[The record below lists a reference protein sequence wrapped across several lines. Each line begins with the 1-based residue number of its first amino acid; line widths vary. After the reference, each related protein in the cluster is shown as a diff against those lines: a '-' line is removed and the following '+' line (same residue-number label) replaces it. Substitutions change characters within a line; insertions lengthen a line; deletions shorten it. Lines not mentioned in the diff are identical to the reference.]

1 MTGEEFTAALRAVDS
16 ATVANAIEALGV
28 RDPAEGYADLRLRC
42 LVAQCEP
49 MVGYAVTV
57 KVDSTTPGLTPD
69 RSRLSGLLAAVEQAP
84 KPCVVVIEEA
94 GAAPERGCHMGDVVA
109 TMLARLGV
117 VGAVSGS
124 GIRDLAGIREVGLT
138 AFALGT
144 VVGRGPWTIM
154 AVGVDVEVAGL
165 RVRPGDLLHGNR
177 DGLVSVPDGQPAEL
191 LRQIA
196 AVQTKELTTKR
207 RAAGDAESAYPR

>member
-1 MTGEEFTAALRAVDS
+1 MTDEEFIAALRGVDS

-42 LVAQCEP
+42 LVEQREP

-57 KVDSTTPGLTPD
+57 KVDSTTPGLTAD
-69 RSRLSGLLAAVEQAP
+69 RSRLSGLIAAVSQAP
-84 KPCVVVIEEA
+84 KPCVVVCEEA
-94 GAAPERGCHMGDVVA
+94 GPAPERGCHMGDVVA
-109 TMLARLGV
+109 TMLARNGV
-117 VGAVSGS
+117 VGTVSGS
-124 GIRDLAGIREVGLT
+124 GIRDLEGIRGLGLT

-154 AVGVDVEVAGL
+154 AVGADVEVAGL

-177 DGLVSVPDGQPAEL
+177 DGLLSVPGDQPAEL
-191 LRQIA
+191 LSHIT
-196 AVQTKELTTKR
+196 AVQTKELQTKR
-207 RAAGDAESAYPR
+207 RFLGDAESAHPR

>member
-1 MTGEEFTAALRAVDS
+1 MTDEEFIAALRGVDS

-42 LVAQCEP
+42 LVAQADP

-69 RSRLSGLLAAVEQAP
+69 RSRLSGLLAAVERAP

-94 GAAPERGCHMGDVVA
+94 GAAPERGCHLGDVVA
-109 TMLARLGV
+109 TMLARQGV

-124 GIRDLAGIREVGLT
+124 GIRDVAGIRELGLT

-154 AVGVDVEVAGL
+154 AVGDDVEVAGL
-165 RVRPGDLLHGNR
+165 RVRQGDLLHGNG
-177 DGLVSVPDGQPAEL
+177 DGLVAVPGGQPAEL

-196 AVQTKELTTKR
+196 AVQAKELNTKR
-207 RAAGDAESAYPR
+207 RVSGDTESAYPR

>member
-1 MTGEEFTAALRAVDS
+1 MTDEKFLDALRGVDS
-16 ATVANAIEALGV
+16 PTVANAIEALGV

-42 LVAQCEP
+42 LVAQHEP

-69 RSRLSGLLAAVEQAP
+69 RSRLSSLLVAVEQAP

-94 GAAPERGCHMGDVVA
+94 GPSPERGCHMGDVVA
-109 TMLARLGV
+109 TMLARQGV

-124 GIRDLAGIREVGLT
+124 GIRDVAGIRELGLT

-144 VVGRGPWTIM
+144 VVGRGPWTII
-154 AVGVDVEVAGL
+154 AVGADVEVAGL
-165 RVRPGDLLHGNR
+165 RVRNGDLLHGNG
-177 DGLVSVPDGQPAEL
+177 DGLVSVPDGQRAEL
-191 LRQIA
+191 LRHIA
-196 AVQTKELTTKR
+196 AVRAKELATKR
-207 RAAGDAESAYPR
+207 RFSDDAQSVSPR

>member
-1 MTGEEFTAALRAVDS
+1 MTDEEFITALRGVDS

-42 LVAQCEP
+42 LVAQRKP

-57 KVDSTTPGLTPD
+57 KVDSTTPALTPD
-69 RSRLSGLLAAVEQAP
+69 RSRLSLLIEAVSQSP
-84 KPCVVVIEEA
+84 RPCVVVCEEA
-94 GAAPERGCHMGDVVA
+94 GPSPERGCHMGDVVA
-109 TMLARLGV
+109 TMLARHGV

-124 GIRDLAGIREVGLT
+124 GIRDVAGIRELGLT

-144 VVGRGPWTIM
+144 VVGRGPWTVM
-154 AVGVDVEVAGL
+154 AVGTDVEVAGL
-165 RVRPGDLLHGNR
+165 RVRNGDLLHGNG
-177 DGLVSVPDGQPAEL
+177 DGLVSVPGGQPAEL

-196 AVQTKELTTKR
+196 AVQQKELHTKQR
-207 RAAGDAESAYPR
+207 VSGDAESAYPR

>member
-1 MTGEEFTAALRAVDS
+1 MTDEEFTAALRGVDS
-16 ATVANAIEALGV
+16 ATVANAIEALSV

-42 LVAQCEP
+42 LVAQREP

-124 GIRDLAGIREVGLT
+124 GIRDLAGIREAGLT

-154 AVGVDVEVAGL
+154 AVGADVEVAGL
-165 RVRPGDLLHGNR
+165 RVRPGDLLHGNG

-196 AVQTKELTTKR
+196 AVQAKELNTKR
-207 RAAGDAESAYPR
+207 RASGDAESAYSR

>member
-1 MTGEEFTAALRAVDS
+1 MTDEEFITALRGVDS

-42 LVAQCEP
+42 LVGQPEP

-57 KVDSTTPGLTPD
+57 TVDSTTPGLTAD
-69 RSRLSGLLAAVEQAP
+69 RSRLSGLLAAVAKAP
-84 KPCVVVIEEA
+84 KPCVVVAQEA
-94 GAAPERGCHMGDVVA
+94 GPAPERGCHMGDVVA
-109 TMLARLGV
+109 TMLARDGV

-124 GIRDLAGIREVGLT
+124 GIRDLAGIRAAGLT

-144 VVGRGPWTIM
+144 VVGRGPWTVID
-154 AVGVDVEVAGL
+154 VGTEVEVAGL
-165 RVRPGDLLHGNR
+165 RVRPGDLLHGNG
-177 DGLVSVPDGQPAEL
+177 DGLVSVPAGQPAEL

-196 AVQTKELTTKR
+196 AVQAKELRTKQR
-207 RAAGDAESAYPR
+207 VSGVAEKA

>member
-1 MTGEEFTAALRAVDS
+1 MTDEEFIAALRAVDS

-42 LVAQCEP
+42 LVAQREP

-69 RSRLSGLLAAVEQAP
+69 RSRLSGLIEAVSRSP
-84 KPCVVVIEEA
+84 KPCVVVAEEA
-94 GAAPERGCHMGDVVA
+94 GPSPERGCHMGDVVA
-109 TMLARLGV
+109 TMLARIGV

-124 GIRDLAGIREVGLT
+124 GIRDVAGIRELGLT

-154 AVGVDVEVAGL
+154 AVGTEVEVAGL
-165 RVRPGDLLHGNR
+165 RVRNGDLLHGNG
-177 DGLVSVPDGQPAEL
+177 DGLVSVPRDAPAEL
-191 LRQIA
+191 LRHIA
-196 AVQTKELTTKR
+196 AVRTKELNTKQR
-207 RAAGDAESAYPR
+207 VSGEAESAYPR

>member
-1 MTGEEFTAALRAVDS
+1 MTDDEFIDALGGVDS

-42 LVAQCEP
+42 LVAQPEP

-69 RSRLSGLLAAVEQAP
+69 RSRLSGLIEAVSRSP
-84 KPCVVVIEEA
+84 KPCVVVAEEA
-94 GAAPERGCHMGDVVA
+94 GPSPERGCHMGDVVA
-109 TMLARLGV
+109 TMLARDGV

-124 GIRDLAGIREVGLT
+124 GIRDLAGIRALGLT

-144 VVGRGPWTIM
+144 VAGRGPWTVM
-154 AVGVDVEVAGL
+154 AVGTEVEVAGL
-165 RVRPGDLLHGNR
+165 RVRPGDLLHGNG
-177 DGLVSVPDGQPAEL
+177 DGLLSVPVGQPEEL

-196 AVQTKELTTKR
+196 AVRAKELRTKQR
-207 RAAGDAESAYPR
+207 VSGAAESAYPR

>member
-1 MTGEEFTAALRAVDS
+1 MTDEEFTAALRGVDC
-16 ATVANAIEALGV
+16 ATVANAIEGLGV

-42 LVAQCEP
+42 LVAQREP

-69 RSRLSGLLAAVEQAP
+69 RSRLSGLLAAVERAP

-124 GIRDLAGIREVGLT
+124 GIRDLAGIREAGLT

-154 AVGVDVEVAGL
+154 AVGTDVEVAGL
-165 RVRPGDLLHGNR
+165 RVRPGDLLHGNG

-191 LRQIA
+191 LRRIA
-196 AVQTKELTTKR
+196 AVQAKELNTKR

>member
-1 MTGEEFTAALRAVDS
+1 MTDEEFIDALRDVDS

-42 LVAQCEP
+42 LVEQRGP

-57 KVDSTTPGLTPD
+57 KVDSTTPGLTAD
-69 RSRLSGLLAAVEQAP
+69 RSRLSGLIEAVSRSP
-84 KPCVVVIEEA
+84 KPCVVVAQEA
-94 GAAPERGCHMGDVVA
+94 GPAPERGCHMGDVVA
-109 TMLARLGV
+109 TMLARDGV

-124 GIRDLAGIREVGLT
+124 GIRDLAGIRAAGLT

-144 VVGRGPWTIM
+144 VVGRGPWTVID
-154 AVGVDVEVAGL
+154 VGTEVEVAGL
-165 RVRPGDLLHGNR
+165 RVRPGDLLHGNG
-177 DGLVSVPDGQPAEL
+177 DGLVSVPVGQPEEL

-196 AVQTKELTTKR
+196 AVQAKELRTKQR
-207 RAAGDAESAYPR
+207 VSGVAEKA

>member
-1 MTGEEFTAALRAVDS
+1 MTDEEFIAALRGVDS

-42 LVAQCEP
+42 LVGQREP

-69 RSRLSGLLAAVEQAP
+69 RSRLSGLLATVSQAP
-84 KPCVVVIEEA
+84 KPCVVVCEEA
-94 GAAPERGCHMGDVVA
+94 GPSPERGCHMGDVVA
-109 TMLARLGV
+109 TMLARDGV
-117 VGAVSGS
+117 VGTVSAS
-124 GIRDLAGIREVGLT
+124 GIRDLAGIRALGLT

-154 AVGVDVEVAGL
+154 AVGTEVEVAGL
-165 RVRPGDLLHGNR
+165 RVRPGDLLHGNG
-177 DGLVSVPDGQPAEL
+177 DGLLSVPGGQPEEL

-196 AVQTKELTTKR
+196 AVQAKELRTKQR
-207 RAAGDAESAYPR
+207 VSGAAESANPR